1 MNETRCP
8 NCERLEARIRE
19 LEAQIAALL
28 KRLQELEGRQAKTS
42 HTSNQPPSQ
51 DKPWQPKSERQ
62 KTGRSSGAQPDHP
75 GTTLKMSAHPDHTVH
90 LPVTGHCTCGQVW
103 DDVPVDTQVARQV
116 HDLPVWQLQVT
127 EYRADVKICPGC
139 HYRQRAPFPTHV
151 TGQVQYGPRVHAL
164 TVYLNVAH
172 FVPLERTSEI
182 LQALCGVRPS
192 DGTIALNL
200 NLAADRLHD
209 FEAYLRTALTQQP
222 VLHADETGSPVNG
235 KLQWMHVVSCAQLT
249 FYGQHARRGRA
260 ALEDMK
266 ILPKY
271 EGILVHD
278 AWSSYFKLP
287 AQPTLCGAHL
297 LRELRGLAEHHAQVW
312 AGTLRESLRMVY
324 HDLKAGTL
332 SPEARTA
339 FERRFDE
346 LLEEG
351 LLANPA
357 APPVPGRRGP
367 TKQSHGRN
375 LALRCQQHR
384 AAVLLFLHDRRVPF
398 DNNQAERDVRSWC
411 VKRKVSGGFRSEEG
425 GRNFAR
431 IRSYISTLQKQGLS
445 VWEGLVSVFTGDVL
459 MPNFN
464 P

>member
-1 MNETRCP
+1 MNETPCP

-19 LEAQIAALL
+19 LEEQIAALL

-90 LPVTGHCTCGQVW
+90 LPVTGHCGCGQVW
-103 DDVPVDTQVARQV
+103 GDVPVETQVTRQV
-116 HDLPVWQLQVT
+116 HDLPAWQLQVT

-139 HYRQRAPFPTHV
+139 HHRQRAPFPTHV
-151 TGQVQYGPRVHAL
+151 TGQVQYGQQVHAL

-182 LQALCGVRPS
+182 LQALCRARPS

-200 NLAADRLHD
+200 NLAADRLQD
-209 FEAYLRTALTQQP
+209 FESHLRTALTQQP
-222 VLHADETGSPVNG
+222 VLHADETGSRVNG

-271 EGILVHD
+271 KGILVHD

-287 AQPTLCGAHL
+287 AQHALCGAHL
-297 LRELRGLAEHHAQVW
+297 LRELRGLAEHHGQVW
-312 AGTLRESLRMVY
+312 AGDLREALRTVY
-324 HDLKAGTL
+324 HELKAGTL

-357 APPVPGRRGP
+357 APPVPGRR
-367 TKQSHGRN
+367 
-375 LALRCQQHR
+375 
-384 AAVLLFLHDRRVPF
+384 
-398 DNNQAERDVRSWC
+398 
-411 VKRKVSGGFRSEEG
+411 
-425 GRNFAR
+425 
-431 IRSYISTLQKQGLS
+431 
-445 VWEGLVSVFTGDVL
+445 
-459 MPNFN
+459 
-464 P
+464 

>member
-1 MNETRCP
+1 
-8 NCERLEARIRE
+8 
-19 LEAQIAALL
+19 
-28 KRLQELEGRQAKTS
+28 
-42 HTSNQPPSQ
+42 
-51 DKPWQPKSERQ
+51 
-62 KTGRSSGAQPDHP
+62 
-75 GTTLKMSAHPDHTVH
+75 
-90 LPVTGHCTCGQVW
+90 
-103 DDVPVDTQVARQV
+103 
-116 HDLPVWQLQVT
+116 DLPAWQLQVT

-139 HYRQRAPFPTHV
+139 HHRQRAPFPTHV
-151 TGQVQYGPRVHAL
+151 TAQVQYGPRVHAL

-182 LQALCGVRPS
+182 LQALCGARPS

-200 NLAADRLHD
+200 NLAADRLQD
-209 FEAYLRTALTQQP
+209 FEAHLRTALTQQS

-249 FYGQHARRGRA
+249 FYGQHARRGLA
-260 ALEDMK
+260 ALEYMK
-266 ILPKY
+266 ILPNY
-271 EGILVHD
+271 TGILVHD

-287 AQPTLCGAHL
+287 AQHALCGAHL
-297 LRELRGLAEHHAQVW
+297 LRELRGLAEHHGQVW
-312 AGTLRESLRMVY
+312 AGALRDSLRTAY

-332 SPEARTA
+332 SPEGRTA

-384 AAVLLFLHDRRVPF
+384 RAVLLFLHDRRVPF

>member
-1 MNETRCP
+1 M
-8 NCERLEARIRE
+8 RE
-19 LEAQIAALL
+19 LEEQIAALL

-51 DKPWQPKSERQ
+51 DKPRQPKSERQ

-90 LPVTGHCTCGQVW
+90 LPVTGHCGCGQVW
-103 DDVPVDTQVARQV
+103 DDVPVDTQVTRQV
-116 HDLPVWQLQVT
+116 HDLPAWQLQVT

-139 HYRQRAPFPTHV
+139 HHRQRAPFPTHV

-182 LQALCGVRPS
+182 LQALCGARPS

-200 NLAADRLHD
+200 NLAADRLQD
-209 FEAYLRTALTQQP
+209 FESHLRTALTQQP
-222 VLHADETGSPVNG
+222 VLHADETGSRVNG

-271 EGILVHD
+271 KGILVHD

-287 AQPTLCGAHL
+287 AQHALCGAHL
-297 LRELRGLAEHHAQVW
+297 LRELRGLAEHHGQVW
-312 AGTLRESLRMVY
+312 AGDLREALRTVY
-324 HDLKAGTL
+324 HELKAGTL

-384 AAVLLFLHDRRVPF
+384 TAVLLFLHDRRVPF

-411 VKRKVSGGFRSEEG
+411 VKRKVSAGFRSAEG
-425 GRNFAR
+425 GQNFAR